1 MTPLYLTIFTTLSF
15 IFLFFSL
22 TFSQTTCTKS
32 LILFSNKKNTYTNC
46 IDLFALNATLHW
58 TYNNPNSNPT
68 LSMAFTAQPPVTN
81 GWVAWALN
89 PTGTGMVG
97 AQSIIA
103 YKANSN
109 GPISVST
116 YDVKSY
122 HDITM
127 GPISYNV
134 TGLSA
139 EVNNGKITV
148 FATWGLRHGVR
159 EVNHV
164 WQVGPVVGGKPGKHE
179 FKEDNLGA
187 KMKLPLLNGPGNGPN
202 GAPAG
207 SAVGG
212 PSKNKALA
220 SSPRTNKAGGG
231 EVVIGFWKF
240 WLVLGAPLVYLL

>member
-1 MTPLYLTIFTTLSF
+1 MVSQNLSIITTLSF
-15 IFLFFSL
+15 ISLFSSL
-22 TFSQTTCTKS
+22 TFSQTTCNS
-32 LILFSNKKNTYTNC
+32 LTFSNKTTYNNC

-58 TYNNPNSNPT
+58 TYNPTNPT
-68 LSMAFTAQPPVTN
+68 LSIAFTARPPTPD

-89 PTGTGMVG
+89 PTGSGMVG
-97 AQSIIA
+97 AQSVIA
-103 YKANSN
+103 YKSNSN

-139 EVNNGKITV
+139 EVSNGKITV
-148 FATWGLRHGVR
+148 FATWGLRHGVS

-187 KMKLPLLNGPGNGPN
+187 KMKLQLRNGSGSGPN
-202 GAPAG
+202 GAPVGSPAG
-207 SAVGG
+207 SK
-212 PSKNKALA
+212 SKNGALNLTHG
-220 SSPRTNKAGGG
+220 SNNGVGD
-231 EVVIGFWKF
+231 VVIEFWKF
-240 WLVLGAPLVYLL
+240 WLVLGALSVYLL